1 MSGLW
6 MNRPL
11 RSAPAGRQ
19 PVDAEPRPRRTHRG
33 AALSLV
39 FASVLATGAATGTW
53 TEESAS
59 AEQSRRAPHLPA
71 DPATNSRPAAG
82 SHGGAPAASPP
93 EHEGA
98 TREVSRSGD
107 RWSSVYSPREYEGYQ
122 RGLEGQ
128 YVGVGLWAR
137 RMPDGAVVVDRV
149 QPGSP
154 AGRAGVRPGDRL
166 RSVDGV
172 PVTGRPV
179 TEVVARL
186 RGDLPAEEPTAAEAE
201 HGEPPLARRA
211 ATPGADREPA
221 QDAERPAP
229 PGTAQRATGTTP
241 GGDTTAPQDTA
252 PPADVD
258 PADPADPAAE
268 PPQGSPEHAEGGH
281 AGPGQG
287 AATSDT
293 EDAARP
299 PRDTGDGAADRRG
312 TAQRATRSGD
322 HAGPEAASGPAG
334 SRVVLGLERA
344 GRQWTESLRR
354 SRLVTRNVTVGRL
367 TSGEP
372 DATRIKVD
380 AFTKNTG
387 EQVREAVRA
396 APEGDALLLDLR
408 GNSGGLVTE
417 AATAAS
423 AFLDGGLVATY
434 DVRGEQRV
442 VNAEPGGDTQTPLV
456 VLVDG
461 GTMSAGEL
469 LTGALQDRGRA
480 VVIGSR
486 TFGKG
491 SVQMPTERP
500 DGSVAQ
506 ETVGHYRT
514 PVGRGV
520 EGVGITPD
528 LTVGDDAEQR
538 AQSVLS
544 GLGGGA

>member
-1 MSGLW
+1 M
-6 MNRPL
+6 
-11 RSAPAGRQ
+11 
-19 PVDAEPRPRRTHRG
+19 
-33 AALSLV
+33 
-39 FASVLATGAATGTW
+39 
-53 TEESAS
+53 
-59 AEQSRRAPHLPA
+59 
-71 DPATNSRPAAG
+71 
-82 SHGGAPAASPP
+82 
-93 EHEGA
+93 
-98 TREVSRSGD
+98 
-107 RWSSVYSPREYEGYQ
+107 
-122 RGLEGQ
+122 
-128 YVGVGLWAR
+128 
-137 RMPDGAVVVDRV
+137 
-149 QPGSP
+149 
-154 AGRAGVRPGDRL
+154 
-166 RSVDGV
+166 
-172 PVTGRPV
+172 
-179 TEVVARL
+179 
-186 RGDLPAEEPTAAEAE
+186 RGDLPAGQPTATEAE
-201 HGEPPLARRA
+201 RGGHPAAARRA
-211 ATPGADREPA
+211 VAPDADREPD
-221 QDAERPAP
+221 QDTDRAGRPDAP
-229 PGTAQRATGTTP
+229 ETAQRTAGTTP
-241 GGDTTAPQDTA
+241 DGDTTAPQDKGPRADEPSTA
-252 PPADVD
+252 PAAAPSQAQ
-258 PADPADPAAE
+258 PHADPD
-268 PPQGSPEHAEGGH
+268 H
-281 AGPGQG
+281 AGEDHTGAGQ
-287 AATSDT
+287 
-293 EDAARP
+293 DAARP
-299 PRDTGDGAADRRG
+299 AGGEAGGAADQRG
-312 TAQRATRSGD
+312 TAQRATRSSD
-322 HAGPEAASGPAG
+322 HAGPDAASGPAG

-344 GRQWTESLRR
+344 GRQWTETLRR

-380 AFTKNTG
+380 AFTKDTG

-396 APEGDALLLDLR
+396 APEGDGLLLDLR

-434 DVRGEQRV
+434 DVRGQQRV

-480 VVIGSR
+480 VVIGSQ

-528 LTVGDDAEQR
+528 LTVGEDAEQR